1 MNSQIL
7 TKMNDCCAHGNLIPH
22 ELAVAELLKII
33 SPLTAKETIPISD
46 ALGRVLATDVISSVN
61 VPPCN
66 NSAMDGYAFA
76 YESCGNPR
84 PFEIVGTSLAGQP
97 YQGDV
102 ALGQCVRIMT
112 GAKMP
117 LDCDTVQMQE
127 KCQVNERLV
136 NVEPPAKLRSNVRL
150 AGEDVAKGSNVFA
163 QGRELKVADI
173 GVLASLGIAKVEV
186 IRRAKVAIISTGDEL
201 TPVGEPL
208 ADGDIYESNGYV
220 LEAYFRQCH
229 CEVVNFGIIEDCP
242 KAIEAAFLKADE
254 VADVVISS
262 GGVSVGDAD
271 YTKAVLDKIGRIAFW
286 KVAIKPGKPFSCGQ
300 LPNSYFFG
308 LPGNPVS
315 ALVTTDKIVLPALQ
329 KLQDNPGGQ
338 MAEQAPEPMLKP
350 CLEMSDK
357 IFLKDNQKCHLVS
370 LAEMDYFESCKNY
383 VRIFFGQQNAFIKKS
398 LNNVEQRLPG
408 RYFFRVNRQYIVNLN
423 AVKTIGEAIGDGYII
438 TMTDG
443 KVLDI
448 SRRNASLLK
457 ERLSF

>member
-1 MNSQIL
+1 
-7 TKMNDCCAHGNLIPH
+7 MNDCCAHGNLIPH

-329 KLQDNPGGQ
+329 KLQGQPLVAPIQLSAITTKDIRRSPGRKEYQRANVSVDESGQ
-338 MAEQAPEPMLKP
+338 LLVTATQSQGSGIMTSLAYGECYIVIEAEQGRITKGSFVKI
-350 CLEMSDK
+350 EMYGAHM
-357 IFLKDNQKCHLVS
+357 Q
-370 LAEMDYFESCKNY
+370 
-383 VRIFFGQQNAFIKKS
+383 
-398 LNNVEQRLPG
+398 
-408 RYFFRVNRQYIVNLN
+408 
-423 AVKTIGEAIGDGYII
+423 
-438 TMTDG
+438 
-443 KVLDI
+443 
-448 SRRNASLLK
+448 
-457 ERLSF
+457 